1 MRALNN
7 SEIPGFT
14 AKQADLA
21 SEEYTKRVAS
31 PVMDAIDHMPKA
43 YRELVNEFGYVDVY
57 RAWRRGL
64 TPNQIRQHARNG
76 AFRLQ
81 S

>member
-14 AKQADLA
+14 AKRADLG
-21 SEEYTKRVAS
+21 SEEYTDRVAS
-31 PVMDAIDHMPKA
+31 PVMDAIDRMPQA
-43 YRELVNEFGYVDVY
+43 YRVLVNEYGYVDVY
-57 RAWRRGL
+57 RAWKRGL
-64 TPNQIRQHARNG
+64 SPSQIRQRAAG
-76 AFRLQ
+76 GMFSL